1 MLLDKRVLHGEAMK
15 AAVVIITYNNQED
28 VVHAI
33 ESVRNQIFTDWQCVT
48 IDNGSTDD
56 TFNVIKKI
64 VGDDSR
70 FTSFLKTNEGPS
82 AGRNLGFAKIDEDAD
97 YVHFLDGDDMIDPQ
111 FLSKMTSYLDAHPE
125 VGLLGCQYDIINEK
139 GDFVS
144 KGHRSRFGVGFL
156 GFPKKL
162 SDDVNY
168 TPFESLFASTGQ
180 GAFSVFRTR
189 ILRQTHGYEEAFWA
203 HEDSDIFC
211 QMALLSEVHYIP
223 DHLYL
228 VRVRSNSLS
237 SSVFK
242 RPGLFRDK
250 WDFYQSENP
259 EENKLIERSLKYYYT
274 RHKPLR
280 DFKVGLKALKHFIT
294 NFDGHS
300 FSWAMECFS
309 AGFLDLFL
317 HRTYKLKMR
326 ERKLQI
332 TNSKA

>member
-1 MLLDKRVLHGEAMK
+1 MK

-28 VVHAI
+28 VVNTI
-33 ESVRNQIFTDWQCVT
+33 ESVRNQSFKDWKCVT

-56 TFNVIKKI
+56 TFKVIKEL

-70 FTSFLKTNEGPS
+70 FTSYLKSNEGPS
-82 AGRNLGFAKIDEDAD
+82 AGRNLGFTKIDEDIE
-97 YVHFLDGDDMIDPQ
+97 YVHFLDGDDMIDPE
-111 FLSKMTSYLDAHPE
+111 FLSKMVTYLDAHPE
-125 VGLLGCQYDIINEK
+125 VGLLGCQYDIINED
-139 GDFVS
+139 GDFVT

-162 SDDVNY
+162 SDNVNY

-189 ILRQTHGYEEAFWA
+189 VFRQTQGYEKTFWA

-223 DHLYL
+223 DHLYQ

-237 SSVFK
+237 KSVVK
-242 RPGLFRDK
+242 RPGLFREK
-250 WDFYQSENP
+250 WDLYQSGNPDENA
-259 EENKLIERSLKYYYT
+259 LIERSLKYYYT

-280 DFKVGLKALKHFIT
+280 DFKVGLKALKQFFT
-294 NFDGHS
+294 KLDGHS
-300 FSWAMECFS
+300 FSWAMECFG
-309 AGFLDLFL
+309 AGFVDLFL
-317 HRTYKLKMR
+317 QRTYKTKLQ
-326 ERKLQI
+326 ERKLLKV
-332 TNSKA
+332 NNVLVEKESL